1 MSIKYLHSNHRMSQA
16 TIHKD
21 TVYLAGQVAS
31 DPSADT
37 RGQTEQILA
46 GIDALL
52 AEAGTSKENLVS
64 ATIWL
69 ADMSEFAEM
78 NVAWD
83 AWVVPG
89 RPPVRA
95 CVESNLAGPAWKVE
109 IMVIAVLPE

>member
-1 MSIKYLHSNHRMSQA
+1 MSIKYLHSNQRMSQV

-21 TVYLAGQVAS
+21 TVYLAGQVAA
-31 DPSADT
+31 DPSADM

-46 GIDALL
+46 NIDKLL
-52 AEAGTSKENLVS
+52 AEAGSSKENIMS
-64 ATIWL
+64 ATIWVT
-69 ADMSEFAEM
+69 DMAEFAEM
-78 NVAWD
+78 NAVWD

-109 IMVIAVLPE
+109 IMVIAALPE